1 MLRDALGC
9 SGMLWGALG
18 CSGMLHSII
27 AFQGLSEQCA
37 QLVSHVPLSLT
48 GHGTVPPLLPQLSQQ
63 EISSRPA
70 LLLPTSVTGC
80 QLWCINKLLTLPSFL
95 SRVYGFSIG

>member
-1 MLRDALGC
+1 
-9 SGMLWGALG
+9 
-18 CSGMLHSII
+18 MLHSTI
-27 AFQGLSEQCA
+27 AAQDLSEQYV
-37 QLVSHVPLSLT
+37 QPVSHLPLSLT

-63 EISSRPA
+63 EIPSRSA

-80 QLWCINKLLTLPSFL
+80 QLWCINRLLTLPSFL